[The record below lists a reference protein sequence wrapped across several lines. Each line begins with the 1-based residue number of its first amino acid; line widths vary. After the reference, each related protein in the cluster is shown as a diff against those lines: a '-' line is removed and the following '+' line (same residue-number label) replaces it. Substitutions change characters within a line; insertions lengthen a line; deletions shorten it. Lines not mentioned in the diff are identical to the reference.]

1 MASGSYLQHSPTD
14 SQTSTPFQNG
24 HMSPSADNMA
34 TTGNSH
40 YASESELSDIEH
52 PSRPLNTSPEDLDQS
67 STPASKASGSPLTD
81 TATDEDADGDEDADY
96 DMEMTPNI
104 AVTAQATE
112 KSSSSSPARAS
123 KRKMSTAEDDYM
135 RENPELYGL
144 RRSGRARPS
153 RRVIESSSDEES
165 DEPRRK
171 KRKPEIQPKGS
182 TRATPARTTTTTS
195 PESESDFDTRAGSR
209 RRNVTSRKRNRLQKD
224 GTLAAPPQ
232 RFSERRTAKVAN
244 YNEDEE
250 PFSDEETATPVDW
263 TWEADD
269 PTPGIDIVMDAKLKE
284 GLEKK
289 ENPSKYDF
297 LFWVKW
303 QGRAH
308 YHATWE
314 TWDTLGQ
321 YKGWKR
327 LDNFWRDFKLWQ
339 EKLSD
344 PEFPDEEKE
353 QHAMDINLRLDH
365 FADCVIVERVI
376 GSRDGEDGT
385 EYCILWKGCEYKDT
399 TWEPASL
406 VSKLAQEE
414 IDRFLDRTSHIP
426 VSNLD
431 ELRPRKRSEYKG
443 FHEQPDYIQHGR
455 LRHFQLEGVNF
466 LAYNWCRNENVI
478 LADEMGL
485 GKTIQTISFLNWLRH
500 ERGQQG
506 PFLLIVP
513 LSTVGDWADTF
524 NKWTPDVN
532 YIKYLGGPNSRSI
545 IKERELFTNSN
556 SRRYKFHVLLTT
568 PEYVNKDQDFL
579 CTIKWQSLMVDEAHR
594 LKNPKANIYQI
605 LMGFG
610 IPHRTLITGT
620 PMQNNYAELAALLNF
635 LKPGQGDIAD
645 EVDLDDQTAAQK
657 VAEIRKIIDPLVMR
671 RTKNKV
677 EKDLPPKSEKIIR
690 VALSD
695 YQLEYYKNILAK
707 NYTAL
712 NQGGKGQK
720 ASLLNITM
728 QLKKCSNHAFLVP
741 IAEQRR
747 LDGIDPDDRKEIL
760 KQIITC
766 SGKMMVLEKLLTK
779 LKAEGHRV
787 LIFSQMV
794 QMLNILEEYCRLKGE
809 KFQRLDGTVSSRER
823 AQAIDHFNSPDSE
836 DFLFLLSTRAGGLG
850 INLTAADTVII
861 FDSDWNPQADLQA
874 MARAHRIGQTKPV
887 QVFRFVSK
895 DTLEEDIL
903 ERARN
908 KMILEYLTIQQGITD
923 KDAKDLGDSGLA
935 KRAGEPGSIEDINRL
950 LKRRGQRM
958 FEQTGNQKELESMD
972 IDAVIA
978 TAEEHKTE
986 QAEGIGASGGE
997 DFLKS
1002 FEYTDVK
1009 ADIEWDDII
1018 PEDQIKQV
1026 KDEERKAE
1034 EERMTQ
1040 ELLKQAEPRKR
1051 KAPSDGHEAR
1061 EQRAAKKQ
1069 ARAAAAAA
1077 AADEDDTEGDAE
1089 ANLDPKRPLSEREV
1103 RNLVRAHEKYGSID
1117 DCRNEFLKDARLE
1130 GRDMDVLKA
1139 TLGEITTKADQLMH
1153 DEEER
1158 LKALERETNKAL
1170 TKKERKAVLFDHRGV
1185 KRLNADTITQ
1195 RPTEMRMMREVVKA
1209 ASDWKS
1215 FRVPEASKPAQYD
1228 CPWGAREDGMLCV
1241 GIARHGYG
1249 AWVAIRDDPDL
1260 GMGDKF
1266 FLEEHRVD
1274 KKAEREGHEDKH
1286 AKSPG
1291 AVHLVRRANYLIQVL
1306 KDKTS
1311 GGTNIAVKK
1320 ALENHHRNSK
1330 KHPGL
1335 HRHRME
1341 KSVTSSPGPTTMR
1354 KVPSSDQFHRPR
1366 GPNHRDSRQR
1376 LFSADPNGKATP
1388 DRKSNG
1394 YAGTPDRKRK
1404 AEDDHDDARKPRPK
1418 HARSDEQLNAIKIQ
1432 KRSHALKNDHSSA
1445 GPRRHS
1451 TEMSQTKQKDATHT
1465 HLRNTEDTSNKKP
1478 AASDST
1484 LCHEFR
1490 DRENNYQKLK
1500 DLRAS
1505 TKQNY
1510 QGTDLARRLV
1520 QTLVDVGLTIVEE
1533 VKKTKGSSDLLYWD
1547 YVAGRY
1553 WPNPSAQADGR
1564 RLKEQFE
1571 KYHAKTM
1578 KLENGD
1584 GAKSTKT
1591 EAGTTTN
1598 MANGVHMNGGSSS
1611 NGSNGTA

>member
-1 MASGSYLQHSPTD
+1 
-14 SQTSTPFQNG
+14 
-24 HMSPSADNMA
+24 MA
-34 TTGNSH
+34 TTSNSH
-40 YASESELSDIEH
+40 YPSESELSDIEH
-52 PSRPLNTSPEDLDQS
+52 PSRPSNITLEDFDQT

-96 DMEMTPNI
+96 DMDMTPNI
-104 AVTAQATE
+104 AVTARAIE

-153 RRVIESSSDEES
+153 RRVVESSSDEES

-171 KRKPEIQPKGS
+171 KRKPEIQPRSS
-182 TRATPARTTTTTS
+182 TRATPAQTTS
-195 PESESDFDTRAGSR
+195 PESESDFDTRGGSR
-209 RRNVTSRKRNRLQKD
+209 RRNITSRKRNRLQKD
-224 GTLAAPPQ
+224 GTLAPPPQ
-232 RFSERRTAKVAN
+232 RFSERQTAKVAN

-250 PFSDEETATPVDW
+250 PFSEEDTATPADW
-263 TWEADD
+263 TWEADNA
-269 PTPGIDIVMDAKLKE
+269 TPAIDIVMDAKLKE
-284 GLEKK
+284 GAEKK
-289 ENPSKYDF
+289 GEPTKNVAERTF
-297 LFWVKW
+297 QVKW

-314 TWDTLGQ
+314 TWDTLEQ

-327 LDNFWRDFKLWQ
+327 LDNFWRDFQLWQ
-339 EKLSD
+339 EKLND
-344 PEFPDEEKE
+344 PEFPAEEKE
-353 QHAMDINLRLDH
+353 QHIMDLNARLEH

-385 EYCILWKGCEYKDT
+385 EYYILWKGCEYKDA

-414 IDRFLDRTSHIP
+414 IDRFLDRTSHVP
-426 VSNLD
+426 VNDLD

-443 FHEQPDYIQHGR
+443 FHEQPDYIKHGR
-455 LRHFQLEGVNF
+455 LRKFQLEGVNF

-485 GKTIQTISFLNWLRH
+485 GKTIQTIAFMNWLRH
-500 ERGQQG
+500 ERRQQG
-506 PFLLIVP
+506 PYLLIVP
-513 LSTVGDWADTF
+513 LSTIAAWADTF
-524 NKWTPDVN
+524 NKWTPDIN
-532 YIKYLGGPNSRSI
+532 YVKYIGGPTSRTI

-556 SRRYKFHVLLTT
+556 SRRYKFNVLLTT
-568 PEYVNKDQDFL
+568 PEYINKDQDFL
-579 CTIKWQSLMVDEAHR
+579 SSIKWQSLIVDEAHR
-594 LKNPKANIYQI
+594 LKNRKANIYQT
-605 LMGFG
+605 LMRFN
-610 IPHRTLITGT
+610 IPHRLLITGT

-657 VAEIRKIIDPLVMR
+657 VSEIRKIIDPLILR
-671 RTKNKV
+671 RTKNRV

-712 NQGGKGQK
+712 NQGSKGQK

-741 IAEQRR
+741 VAEQRR
-747 LDGIDPDDRKEIL
+747 LAGVDADDRKEIL
-760 KQIITC
+760 KQLVVC
-766 SGKMMVLEKLLTK
+766 SGKMMVLDKLLTK

-809 KFQRLDGTVSSRER
+809 KFQRLDGTVSSSDR
-823 AQAIDHFNSPDSE
+823 AQAIDHFNAPDSE

-861 FDSDWNPQADLQA
+861 FDSDWNPQMDLQA
-874 MARAHRIGQTKPV
+874 MARAHRIGQTSFV
-887 QVFRFVSK
+887 QIFRFVSK

-923 KDAKDLGDSGLA
+923 KDVKDLGESGLA
-935 KRAGEPGSIEDINRL
+935 QRAGEPGSIEDINRL

-978 TAEEHKTE
+978 SAEEHKTV
-986 QAEGIGASGGE
+986 QAEGIGESSGGE

-1009 ADIEWDDII
+1009 ADVEWDDII

-1026 KDEERKAE
+1026 KEEERKAE

-1103 RNLVRAHEKYGSID
+1103 RNLVRAYEKYGSID
-1117 DCRNEFLKDARLE
+1117 DCREDFVKDAKLQ

-1139 TLGEITTKADQLMH
+1139 TLGEITGKADQLMH

-1158 LKALERETNKAL
+1158 LKALERETNKSL
-1170 TKKERKAVLFDHRGV
+1170 TKKEKKAVLFDHRGV
-1185 KRLNADTITQ
+1185 KRLNAETITQ
-1195 RPTEMRMMREVVKA
+1195 RPTEMRMMRNVVKA
-1209 ASDWKS
+1209 STDWKS
-1215 FRVPEASKPAQYD
+1215 FRVPEASKSAQYD

-1260 GMGDKF
+1260 DMGDKF

-1311 GGTNIAVKK
+1311 GGTNIAIKK
-1320 ALENHHRNSK
+1320 ALENHHRNNK

-1335 HRHRME
+1335 HRHRVE
-1341 KSVTSSPGPTTMR
+1341 KSVTASPGPTAMR

-1366 GPNHRDSRQR
+1366 GPNHSDSRQR
-1376 LFSADPNGKATP
+1376 LFSADANGKSTP

-1394 YAGTPDRKRK
+1394 HGGTPDRKRK
-1404 AEDDHDDARKPRPK
+1404 AEDDHDDIRKPKPK
-1418 HARSDEQLNAIKIQ
+1418 HARSDEQLNAIKIP
-1432 KRSHALKNDHSSA
+1432 KHSHALKKDHSSA

-1451 TEMSQTKQKDATHT
+1451 TEIPKTKQKDAGHAY
-1465 HLRNTEDTSNKKP
+1465 HRNTEETSSKKST
-1478 AASDST
+1478 ASDST

-1490 DRENNYQKLK
+1490 DREKNYQKLR
-1500 DLRAS
+1500 DLRAC
-1505 TKQNY
+1505 TRQNY
-1510 QGTDLARRLV
+1510 PGNDFARRLV
-1520 QTLVDVGLTIVEE
+1520 QTLVDVGLVIAEE
-1533 VKKTKGSSDLLYWD
+1533 VKKTKASSDLLYWD

-1553 WPNPSAQADGR
+1553 WPNASAQANGR
-1564 RLKEQFE
+1564 TLKAQFE

-1578 KLENGD
+1578 KNENGD

-1591 EAGTTTN
+1591 ETETTATK

-1611 NGSNGTA
+1611 NGTA